1 MQPNEFSSKNRATP
15 AGSEFAASMAVVVAD
30 RLRKRGVK
38 EHEADEIAVEVLN
51 EVRFQFGG
59 QTVYFPLEDKAMKS
73 ALHEEIYTKYENSQ
87 MGVAE
92 LAKEYGFSVAWV
104 YQIIRTIRLKRRAE
118 REDAAA
124 NTRKNSMG
132 RWKREN

>member
-15 AGSEFAASMAVVVAD
+15 AGSEFAASMAVAVAD
-30 RLRKRGVK
+30 QLRKRGIK

-73 ALHEEIYTKYENSQ
+73 ALHEEIYSKYENSQ

-104 YQIIRTIRLKRRAE
+104 YQIIRTIRLKRREELDEAKVK
-118 REDAAA
+118 
-124 NTRKNSMG
+124 TRKNSIE
-132 RWKREN
+132 RWKRES